1 MTRPARRRET
11 IMKIR
16 ILKTGNVKKTLSGCP
31 FVIDEPPMT
40 KK

>member
-1 MTRPARRRET
+1 
-11 IMKIR
+11 MKIR